1 MIRFSSAFWRV
12 SLVLALA
19 LSLSTWP
26 SAAEAQV
33 TTLTAPSRI
42 VVLRDGVDP
51 VKVAGEHATRL
62 GLKVSHVY
70 TAALSGYSAPI
81 SRAAARELRRDPH
94 VRFVTLD
101 RPVRAIGQ
109 TVPTGIDRIDA
120 EPSKHPTPP
129 PNPPAVAVIDTGIG
143 QHPDLNVVGGVD
155 CVLGL
160 SFNDD
165 NGHGS
170 HVAGTIGARNNA
182 EGVVGVVPGVQLYA
196 AKALTATGV
205 GLTSQIICAIDWVT
219 ANAAAKNIKVASMS
233 LGGGGA
239 DDGNCGQTNQDAMHL
254 AICRSVAAGVT
265 YVVAAGNDGANL
277 EGTVPASYDEVLT
290 VTAASDSD
298 GQPGATGGPPSCR
311 TSERDDSA
319 ASFSNWATPG
329 SADAN
334 HTIAAP
340 GVCILST
347 WLLGGY
353 ATLSGTSMATPH
365 VSGAAALCLSV
376 ARPTGC
382 AGLTPSGVAAKLR
395 SDAETR
401 ANRAGAPYYG
411 FAGDPRSPAAGRYYG
426 YLLYTGGY

>member
-1 MIRFSSAFWRV
+1 MTRFSTAFWRF
-12 SLVLALA
+12 SLVLAFA

-33 TTLTAPSRI
+33 AGVGPPSRI
-42 VVLRDGVDP
+42 VVLRDGVDA
-51 VKVAGEHATRL
+51 VKVSAEHAARL

-70 TAALSGYSAPI
+70 TAALSGYAAPI
-81 SRAAARELRRDPH
+81 SRAGARALRRDPR
-94 VRFVTLD
+94 VKFVSRD
-101 RPVRAIGQ
+101 RPVHAIAQ
-109 TVPTGIDRIDA
+109 TVPTGIDRIEA

-129 PNPPAVAVIDTGIG
+129 SAPAVAVIDTGSG
-143 QHPDLNVVGGVD
+143 PHPDLNVVGGVD

-170 HVAGTIGARNNA
+170 HVAGTIGALNNA
-182 EGVVGVVPGVQLYA
+182 EGVVGVAPGAPIYSV
-196 AKALTATGV
+196 KTLTAVGV
-205 GLTSQIICAIDWVT
+205 GLTSQIICGIDWVT

-233 LGGGGA
+233 LGGGGG
-239 DDGNCGQTNQDAMHL
+239 DDGNCGNTNRDAMHL

-265 YVVAAGNDGANL
+265 YVVAAGNDGSDL
-277 EGTVPASYDEVLT
+277 SGTVPASYDEVLT
-290 VTAASDSD
+290 VAAMSDSD
-298 GQPGATGGPPSCR
+298 GQPGGTGGPPSCR

-319 ASFSNWATPG
+319 ASFSNWAAPG

-347 WLLGGY
+347 SLLGGY

-365 VSGAAALCLSV
+365 VSGAAALCLSSPP
-376 ARPTGC
+376 PTGC
-382 AGLTPSGVAAKLR
+382 AGMTPSQVAAKLR
-395 SDAETR
+395 QDAQNR
-401 ANRAGAPYYG
+401 ANSAGTPYYG
-411 FAGDPRSPAAGRYYG
+411 FAGDPNSPIAGHYYG
-426 YLLYTGGY
+426 YLVYTGAY